1 MAHDVGELAIGSS
14 SSLKPVIAAVNGTAV
29 GIGVS
34 MILPMDV
41 RIAADDARFGL
52 PFVRRGILPES
63 SDVVPPRGGRDR
75 APWSGR

>member
-1 MAHDVGELAIGSS
+1 M
-14 SSLKPVIAAVNGTAV
+14 IAAVNGTAV

-52 PFVRRGILPES
+52 PFVRRGILPVD
-63 SDVVPPRGGRDR
+63 DVVPPASGRDR